1 METALRYSK
10 PYAALI
16 ALLFLSSA
24 ARAQELERQGE
35 LRIYPRETQIGTVA
49 LREFK
54 NEQGSVVKIIFY
66 TQLNLSARPFREELL
81 REQSIKTFD
90 YDEHNCNIKTQ
101 SYEPPLKL
109 IAVDEVRCF
118 ERTATPS
125 LTTRRSSQGV
135 REAEIRHTSTGS
147 RRTILFFDHQG
158 EKVISMV
165 GELPTDIDLAN
176 GWGAIVSGFAAGIAS
191 NREKGRQRDL
201 KLSATI
207 KNVNNNDDGVMVAP
221 IGIELTDE
229 AGRVIQPKA
238 GYATNPHGVGADG
251 ECPSHM
257 KQGAPRAGWAQS
269 QIGVQVGEQ
278 YRKLAPGR
286 YSFTVTYCVQGTA
299 QRLIS
304 NSISFEV
311 QEGQNP

>member
-1 METALRYSK
+1 MESALRYWK
-10 PYAALI
+10 ANAALI
-16 ALLFLSSA
+16 ALLFLSAS
-24 ARAQELERQGE
+24 AQELERQGE

-54 NEQGSVVKIIFY
+54 NEKGSVVKIIFY
-66 TQLNLSARPFREELL
+66 TQLDLSARPFREELL
-81 REQSIKTFD
+81 REQSIRTFD

-118 ERTATPS
+118 EGTATPS
-125 LTTRRSSQGV
+125 LTTRRSSHGV

-147 RRTILFFDHQG
+147 RRTVLFFDHKG
-158 EKVISMV
+158 EKVVSIV
-165 GELPTDIDLAN
+165 GELPTDTDLAN
-176 GWGAIVSGFAAGIAS
+176 GWGAILSGFAAGIAS
-191 NREKGRQRDL
+191 SREKGRQKDL
-201 KLSATI
+201 QLLATI
-207 KNVNNNDDGVMVAP
+207 KNVNNNDEGVMIAP
-221 IGIELTDE
+221 IRIELTDE
-229 AGRVIQPKA
+229 AGRVIQPRA

-257 KQGAPRAGWAQS
+257 NQGAPRAGRAQS
-269 QIGVQVGEQ
+269 HVGVQVDEQ
-278 YRKLAPGR
+278 YEKLAPGR

-304 NSISFEV
+304 NAISFEV
-311 QEGQNP
+311 EESQNP